1 MSVLAY
7 YSFAQPGLVD
17 HSSRV
22 CVRSQIG
29 VHFKANVCQ
38 RSEFSCREMKP
49 HEKSF
54 EVSQGNKL

>member
-17 HSSRV
+17 RSSRV
-22 CVRSQIG
+22 CVKSQIG
-29 VHFKANVCQ
+29 VHFK
-38 RSEFSCREMKP
+38 EFSCRKMKP

-54 EVSQGNKL
+54 